1 MLRGRYL
8 QRMELNL
15 RLGLEDLK
23 PEQRTIALEYEEIRG
38 EMMLVQLGQ
47 LPLPPPVL

>member
-1 MLRGRYL
+1 
-8 QRMELNL
+8 MELNL
-15 RLGLEDLK
+15 RLGLEDPHRIVG

-38 EMMLVQLGQ
+38 DMMLVKLDQ